1 MAKHYWIWPEWEI
14 LRDDR
19 TRYFPV
25 QPVDVRELFTVR
37 SADLKIQLEWLK
49 TQKKHFILWQRIVN
63 ELADIRKERSFWKY
77 IIQEKWFRTFIYEN
91 LFLVMPLLEE
101 LKSYYSEKKQ
111 VLEAESDEHDYVWDD
126 QIQKSSQNWLWKIE
140 NATILLNNLIQ
151 EEVSKLSS

>member
-1 MAKHYWIWPEWEI
+1 
-14 LRDDR
+14 
-19 TRYFPV
+19 
-25 QPVDVRELFTVR
+25 
-37 SADLKIQLEWLK
+37 
-49 TQKKHFILWQRIVN
+49 
-63 ELADIRKERSFWKY
+63 
-77 IIQEKWFRTFIYEN
+77 
-91 LFLVMPLLEE
+91 MPLLEE